1 MKKLLCLV
9 LTLIMLL
16 PMIPVMAAEAP
27 TPSPFEDGD
36 VVALFGDSM
45 TQGALY
51 ERFLLMYYATHHPDV
66 DFEIVN
72 FGHAGDTSID
82 LLDKVDRDL
91 AFRSDITKAYI
102 MIGANDAGGDGSKL
116 SGMADRLEKIVAK
129 IRALPSVKEVVLIA
143 QTRYYGN
150 GARADS
156 SIQAAQ
162 ITRDTAKKLNC
173 PLVET
178 DLPIKAT
185 MDKIQEK
192 NPTASMFP
200 DKLHPDT
207 SGNLIIAAEIIK
219 AQGLTPPCGKD
230 LPVITINT
238 QTNTADAKN
247 ATVDAVVQNGNSWS
261 FTYTA
266 DRLPFPI
273 MKGIEVEPSLVEYL
287 TTHDLLQFVGLP
299 NGSYTLTIDGTEVGT
314 YSAQTLTRGLDLGNT
329 EGSPIQERAKLVRR
343 KVETL
348 HNKTNSY
355 MVLGH
360 VGEYAALG
368 IKKANPSLEEVTKA
382 ADAKLASG
390 EIDATYHDS
399 YINNKKNRESLY
411 AELQSIRAEVKKLA
425 SDRTFKVT
433 LTQKLA
439 TGVPQKAFADTE
451 NHWGKSYILPLAEL
465 SIINGKGEGTFDP
478 DGQITRAEF
487 LTLTLK
493 VGNITPTTGEAY
505 ADVAQ
510 GAWFYNTVATAK
522 RLGLIPEAMV
532 ADGNFYPDRNIT
544 REEMTAVLSALYEYQ
559 KPAVRGAEIG
569 HFTDR
574 ASFSDW
580 AVEPIAKAVNLGL
593 VAGNPDGS
601 FNAKGNATRAEA
613 AVIMFRLLK
622 LL

>member
-9 LTLIMLL
+9 LTLLMLL
-16 PMIPVMAAEAP
+16 PMIPVMAAETLA
-27 TPSPFEDGD
+27 PSPFEDGD

-45 TQGALY
+45 TQGGQY
-51 ERFLLMYYATHHPDV
+51 ERFLMMYYATHYPDV
-66 DFEIVN
+66 DFELVN
-72 FGHAGDTSID
+72 FGVAGDTTID
-82 LLDKVDRDL
+82 LLDKVDRHL
-91 AFRSDITKAYI
+91 EYRPDITKAYI

-143 QTRYYGN
+143 QTRYYGI
-150 GARADS
+150 GARSDN

-185 MDKIQEK
+185 MDKIREK
-192 NPTASMFP
+192 NPTASIFP

-207 SGNLIIAAEIIK
+207 TGNLIIAAEIIK
-219 AQGLTPPCGKD
+219 AQGLALPYGKD
-230 LPVITINT
+230 LSVITINT

-299 NGSYTLTIDGTEVGT
+299 NGNYTLSIDGEEVGT
-314 YSAQTLTRGLDLGNT
+314 YSALTLTRGLDLGNT

-343 KVETL
+343 KVESW
-348 HNKTNSY
+348 HQKSQSY

-360 VGEYAALG
+360 LAEYPKLEL
-368 IKKANPSLEEVTKA
+368 KKLNPSLEEIKA
-382 ADAKLASG
+382 AAAKKLAAG
-390 EIDATYHDS
+390 EIEQQYHDL
-399 YINNKKNRESLY
+399 YISNKQNRESLY
-411 AELQSIRAEVKKLA
+411 AGLKSLCAEIKQLA

-439 TGVPQKAFADTE
+439 TGAPKKAFADTE

-493 VGNITPTTGEAY
+493 VGNITAASGEAY

-510 GAWFYNTVATAK
+510 GAWFYNTVAVAK
-522 RLGLIPEAMV
+522 KLGLIPESMV

-544 REEMTAVLSALYEYQ
+544 REEMTAVLTALYEYQ
-559 KPAVRGAEIG
+559 KPAVRGSEIG

-574 ASFSDW
+574 ATFSDW
-580 AVEPIAKAVNLGL
+580 AVTPIAKAVSLGL

-601 FNAKGNATRAEA
+601 FNAQGNATRAEA